1 MVKETA
7 IQLGYEEIV
16 FLDDAAFGKDVVGKC
31 CDYTARYG
39 EYKMAV
45 AAFGNNHTRLF
56 WTDKLL
62 EAGYEVPSIVH
73 PSAIVSPS
81 AVLGPGCFIMQRA
94 VVNTHTHVDRAAL
107 VNSGAVVDHDSL
119 VCAGAHVGAWKC
131 SKSKLYDRA
140 GEEGRGRR
148 SNLLYQEKD
157 RRCGQQSA

>member
-1 MVKETA
+1 MKSLLILGAGGFGQMVKETA
-7 IQLGYEEIV
+7 IQVGYEEIV

-31 CDYTARYG
+31 CDYMAKYG

-62 EAGYEVPSIVH
+62 EAGYDVPSIVH

-81 AVLGPGCFIMQRA
+81 AVLGSGCFIMQRA
-94 VVNTHTHVDRAAL
+94 VVNGMRRSA
-107 VNSGAVVDHDSL
+107 
-119 VCAGAHVGAWKC
+119 CGAWKC
-131 SKSKLYDRA
+131 GKSKLYDRA

-148 SNLLYQEKD
+148 SNLLDQKKD

>member
-1 MVKETA
+1 MTMRRWK
-7 IQLGYEEIV
+7 GR
-16 FLDDAAFGKDVVGKC
+16 VGKC
-31 CDYTARYG
+31 CDYTAKYG

-62 EAGYEVPSIVH
+62 EAGYDVPSIVH

-107 VNSGAVVDHDSL
+107 VNSGAVVDHDSV
-119 VCAGAHVGAWKC
+119 VCAGAHVGLGSVVKANCTIEQEK
-131 SKSKLYDRA
+131 KVEA
-140 GEEGRGRR
+140 GEVISLPGER
-148 SNLLYQEKD
+148 SKVWTAERLRMHCMHLD
-157 RRCGQQSA
+157 SVPSAVM